1 MDLLKQTTFQ
11 RIDEASEE
19 LEELSKDIWRNPE
32 LNFMEHYAHEKLT
45 NFLESKGFDVTKKFV
60 LETGFKAEVGIAK
73 IGPNIAVICEY
84 DALPEIGHACGH
96 NLIAEAGVAAG
107 LGIKAALEK
116 MEKPFG
122 RITVLGT
129 PAEEGGGG
137 KIDMINNGVFDDIDV
152 AMMVHPSSKTSSHV
166 SLTAIDR
173 VNIKY
178 IGKAAHAAVYPWNG
192 VNALDAA
199 VLCYQTVSCLRQQMK
214 PTWRVHGIIK
224 NGGIKSNIIPELT
237 ELEYSYRAPNK
248 QELDQL
254 KDKMISCFDSAAT
267 GTGCQVTYDFSSKPY
282 MNMVSNNRMADA
294 FRSNAESLGVKF
306 DAKEDEIGGSS
317 DMGNVSQIVPS
328 IHPIYN
334 IDTIYGNHTKDF
346 TTAAGDPK
354 SQLHTL
360 NQAKAMALTC
370 LDIFT
375 NENLLKDIKEEFAV
389 FKQNSQ

>member
-1 MDLLKQTTFQ
+1 MELLKQSIFQ
-11 RIDEASEE
+11 AIDEESEE
-19 LEELSKDIWRNPE
+19 LEELSKEIWQKPE
-32 LNFMEHYAHEKLT
+32 LNFEEHYAHEKLT
-45 NFLESKGFDVTKKFV
+45 NFLESKGFNVTQKFV
-60 LETGFKAEVGIAK
+60 LETGFKAEVGTGK
-73 IGPNIAVICEY
+73 NQPNIAIICEY

-107 LGIKAALEK
+107 LGIKAAMEK
-116 MEKPFG
+116 MEKPCG

-137 KIDMINNGVFDDIDV
+137 KIDMIKAGVFDDIDV
-152 AMMVHPSSKTSSHV
+152 AMMVHPSPKTSSHV

-173 VNIKY
+173 VTVKY

-224 NGGIKSNIIPELT
+224 NGGIKSNIIPDLS

-254 KDKMISCFDSAAT
+254 KVKMRSCFDSAAT
-267 GTGCQVTYDFSSKPY
+267 GTGCQVSYDFSSKPY
-282 MNMVSNNRMADA
+282 LNLVSNYRMADA
-294 FRSNAESLGVKF
+294 FRSNAESLGVTF

-328 IHPIYN
+328 IHPLYN
-334 IDTIYGNHTKDF
+334 IDTIHGNHTKDF
-346 TTAAGDPK
+346 TTASGDPK
-354 SQLHTL
+354 AQLHTL

-370 LDIFT
+370 LDILT
-375 NENLLKDIKEEFAV
+375 DENLLKEIRDEFAV

>member
-1 MDLLKQTTFQ
+1 
-11 RIDEASEE
+11 
-19 LEELSKDIWRNPE
+19 
-32 LNFMEHYAHEKLT
+32 
-45 NFLESKGFDVTKKFV
+45 
-60 LETGFKAEVGIAK
+60 
-73 IGPNIAVICEY
+73 
-84 DALPEIGHACGH
+84 
-96 NLIAEAGVAAG
+96 
-107 LGIKAALEK
+107 
-116 MEKPFG
+116 
-122 RITVLGT
+122 
-129 PAEEGGGG
+129 
-137 KIDMINNGVFDDIDV
+137 
-152 AMMVHPSSKTSSHV
+152 
-166 SLTAIDR
+166 
-173 VNIKY
+173 
-178 IGKAAHAAVYPWNG
+178 
-192 VNALDAA
+192 
-199 VLCYQTVSCLRQQMK
+199 MK

-254 KDKMISCFDSAAT
+254 KDKMRSCFDSAAT
-267 GTGCQVTYDFSSKPY
+267 GTGCQVSYDFSSKPY
-282 MNMVSNNRMADA
+282 LNMVSNNRMADA

-317 DMGNVSQIVPS
+317 DMGNVSQIIPS

-354 SQLHTL
+354 AQLHTL

-375 NENLLKDIKEEFAV
+375 NENLLKDIRDEFAV

>member
-1 MDLLKQTTFQ
+1 MDFLKQSIFQ
-11 RIDEASEE
+11 AIDAASEE

-32 LNFMEHYAHEKLT
+32 LNFMEHHAHEKLT
-45 NFLESKGFDVTKKFV
+45 NFLECKGFDVTKKFV
-60 LETGFKAEVGIAK
+60 LETGFKAEVGTAK

-107 LGIKAALEK
+107 LGIKAALGE

-129 PAEEGGGG
+129 PGEEGGGG
-137 KIDMINNGVFDDIDV
+137 KIDMINAGVFDNIDV
-152 AMMVHPSSKTSSHV
+152 AMMVHPSPETRSHISS
-166 SLTAIDR
+166 TAIDR
-173 VNIKY
+173 VTIKY
-178 IGKAAHAAVYPWNG
+178 IGKAAHAAASPWNG

-199 VLCYQTVSCLRQQMK
+199 VLCYQAVSCLRQQMK
-214 PTWRVHGIIK
+214 PTWRVQGIIK

-248 QELDQL
+248 QELDHL
-254 KDKMISCFDSAAT
+254 KDKMRSCFDSAAT
-267 GTGCQVTYDFSSKPY
+267 STGCQVLYDFSSKPY
-282 MNMVSNNRMADA
+282 LNMVSNNRMADA

-306 DAKEDEIGGSS
+306 DAKEDQIGAST

-328 IHPIYN
+328 IHPTYN

-354 SQLHTL
+354 AQLHTL

-370 LDIFT
+370 LDILT
-375 NENLLKDIKEEFAV
+375 DENLLKEIRDEFAV